1 MFFDT
6 NLKERE
12 REEIWGA
19 IKIEINVLTM
29 SGTVLDGKGN
39 DEKVSNGESTC
50 VTSGSFEQLV
60 GNLFLSI
67 DDVLL
72 PEFRTAVDR

>member
-1 MFFDT
+1 
-6 NLKERE
+6 
-12 REEIWGA
+12 
-19 IKIEINVLTM
+19 M